1 MGLSAE
7 HLRTPGQW
15 RRGRVLLLA
24 ALVWLS
30 WAGGAAGAALGDLQ
44 PQTLGCILP
53 LTGRHAAFGK
63 PALEAILLA
72 AGVFDPR
79 RATPIRLL
87 VEDSQSEPALAR
99 VAVESLA
106 RVGAVGILGPLG
118 SQEALEAAREAQRLK
133 VPIMTMTQ
141 REGITTVGNQVFR
154 NFLTAMMQIEAIVRH
169 AREELGLGRFAAL
182 YPDDA
187 YGQEM
192 MRLFREEVRRGG
204 GEISREAPY
213 RTDRAEYSEPIV
225 RIGGKPSPPSAAA
238 AGGHRAVPAVAPDFE
253 ALFIPDA
260 ASRVALLVPQ
270 LAEHGLAGIRLLGTS
285 GWHSPEL
292 LASDPGCLEGA
303 RFVDAFFSNGTRKP
317 TSDFIDRFY
326 LAFGRAPETMEAL
339 VYDAAAMAVQVILQ
353 NPGGTRETFREG
365 LLALQGY
372 PGVTGETSFPS
383 SRDAA
388 KRLFILAVRDGQ
400 ILQVR

>member
-1 MGLSAE
+1 MGVSAE
-7 HLRTPGQW
+7 HQRRPG
-15 RRGRVLLLA
+15 RGRVVLLA

-30 WAGGAAGAALGDLQ
+30 WAGGATLATTGDLQ

-63 PALEAILLA
+63 AALDAILLA

-87 VEDSQSEPALAR
+87 VEDSQSEPDLAGA
-99 VAVESLA
+99 AVESLA
-106 RVGAVGILGPLG
+106 RAGVVGILGPLG
-118 SQEALEAAREAQRLK
+118 SQEALEAAREAQRLT

-141 REGITTVGNQVFR
+141 REGITAVGNQVFR
-154 NFLTAMMQIEAIVRH
+154 NFLTAALQIEAIVRH
-169 AREELGLGRFAAL
+169 AREELGLARFAAL

-192 MRLFREEVRRGG
+192 MRLFREEVRRRG
-204 GEISREAPY
+204 GEIRREAPY
-213 RTDRAEYSEPIV
+213 RTDGTDFSEPIV
-225 RIGGKPSPPSAAA
+225 RIGGQPLLPSAAA
-238 AGGHRAVPAVAPDFE
+238 SGGHLSVPVAAPDFE

-260 ASRVALLVPQ
+260 AFRVGLLVPQ
-270 LAEHGLAGIRLLGTS
+270 LARHGLAGIQLLGTS

-292 LASDPGCLEGA
+292 LANDPGSLEGA
-303 RFVDAFFSNGTRKP
+303 RFVDAFFHSGTGMP
-317 TSDFIDRFY
+317 TSDFVDRFS
-326 LAFGRAPETMEAL
+326 LTFGRVPQTMEAL
-339 VYDAAAMAVQVILQ
+339 VYDAAAMAAQVILR

-388 KRLFILAVRDGQ
+388 KTLFILAVRNGQ
-400 ILQVR
+400 VLQVR